1 MPRQRNASQQNEMA
15 KSVISHRIL
24 LPTEKSSIEN
34 LESVLASITT
44 VKAYAET
51 LSGGKS
57 YEGIR
62 NQSVPSEKQLEMRIK
77 LRKKL
82 EKKKSKKK

>member
-1 MPRQRNASQQNEMA
+1 MA
-15 KSVISHRIL
+15 KTVSIHKIL
-24 LPTEKSSIEN
+24 LPTEKSSVED
-34 LESVLASITT
+34 LESVLASIST

-62 NQSVPSEKQLEMRIK
+62 NQNVPSEKQIEIRIK